1 MKATIN
7 LSKITCRCFVSGP
20 FVKFCHTFPPSK
32 FCAIYGISRTVKLD
46 RSVSGVGITGVPGAG
61 APLKIFTVYLHVT
74 QLFAHVIGFFECAI
88 GTGVCRGI
96 SNQA

>member
-1 MKATIN
+1 MVHSSN
-7 LSKITCRCFVSGP
+7 FVTLFHRQS
-20 FVKFCHTFPPSK
+20 FVL
-32 FCAIYGISRTVKLD
+32 YGISRTVKLD

-61 APLKIFTVYLHVT
+61 ASLKIFTLYLHVT